1 MDFDETVNTI
11 NTVLFGID
19 VVLKN
24 SSVRS
29 RFAVVIVKRFGFSLF
44 FCTQYSSMIY
54 RRADGRHDDMA
65 TITTNLLC
73 SDGRTDG
80 ELT

>member
-44 FCTQYSSMIY
+44 SGHSIV
-54 RRADGRHDDMA
+54 
-65 TITTNLLC
+65 L
-73 SDGRTDG
+73 SKS
-80 ELT
+80 